1 MMDPP
6 SHARRRT
13 GCRGARQAGGHRRF
27 IAPCLAPRKLKGHAD
42 HTGPRLAIETSAAFV
57 LLVGAWLW
65 GIFALGVH
73 TTAAQGSP
81 SDGAPLYPISPPR
94 RHAL

>member
-1 MMDPP
+1 MDP
-6 SHARRRT
+6 HRT
-13 GCRGARQAGGHRRF
+13 PVGERGARQAGGHRRF
-27 IAPCLAPRKLKGHAD
+27 IALCLAPRKLKGHAD
-42 HTGPRLAIETSAAFV
+42 HTGPRLAVETSAFV

-81 SDGAPLYPISPPR
+81 SDGAPLYPISPPW